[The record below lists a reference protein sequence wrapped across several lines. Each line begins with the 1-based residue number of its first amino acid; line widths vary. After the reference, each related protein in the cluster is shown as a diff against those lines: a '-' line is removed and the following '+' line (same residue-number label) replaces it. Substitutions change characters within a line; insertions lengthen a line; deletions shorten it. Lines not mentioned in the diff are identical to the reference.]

1 MFREIVRA
9 CALCNCVERS
19 LHGQRELRCFGS
31 SSHRP
36 NLELAT
42 SSLPL
47 AGNDDLSS
55 IGFSEP
61 ISPASLFDAK
71 GLLKMTY
78 ILDSLTDDCGFFHAI
93 YILSFDTGS
102 CWVHHWCAVWSEGV
116 QTGKGEELIN
126 VDKAVISGI
135 QQVD

>member
-19 LHGQRELRCFGS
+19 LHGQRELRCFGP

-36 NLELAT
+36 NLEPST

-61 ISPASLFDAK
+61 ISPACLFDDK
-71 GLLKMTY
+71 GTLKMTF
-78 ILDSLTDDCGFFHAI
+78 ILDLLQHD
-93 YILSFDTGS
+93 
-102 CWVHHWCAVWSEGV
+102 CAVFPYCLLLLIQGAFGFITGV
-116 QTGKGEELIN
+116 QYGQKGCKGAKE
-126 VDKAVISGI
+126 KS
-135 QQVD
+135 